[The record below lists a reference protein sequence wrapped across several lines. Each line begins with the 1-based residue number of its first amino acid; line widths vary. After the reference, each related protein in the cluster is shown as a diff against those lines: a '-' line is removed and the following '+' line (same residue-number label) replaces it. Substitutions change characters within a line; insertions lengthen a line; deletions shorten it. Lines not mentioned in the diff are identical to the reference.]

1 MRIAVSSLGCKT
13 NQYEMDAL
21 AEDFRRR
28 GHDVV
33 NENDIADVYVLN
45 TCTVTA
51 EAERKSRQLLR
62 RFRRQNEKA
71 LVVATGC
78 YSERSDLSYLADI
91 AIGTTGRD
99 RLPQMILAMI
109 EKDHDKSFDAIPVTP
124 SYEELGAP
132 AVPLETRAFL
142 KIQDGCDNRCSY
154 CAICIARGPA
164 RSRPLDNI
172 LREAL
177 ELASLGFKELVLT
190 GTNINAYGHDFEADS
205 KIELIHV
212 VEALDNLQGIE
223 RIRLGSL
230 ESPTITPLF
239 LDRLSSLNHF
249 CPSFHLSLQSGSD
262 PILKRMARRD
272 TTESFRKAVALI
284 RDSFPDAG
292 ITADLIV
299 GFPGESDE
307 DFQKTLAFCDEI
319 AFLRLHV
326 FRFSARPGTRA
337 ATMPAQVPGDVVQLR
352 SEILRKKSDA
362 LFQSAVRRH
371 VGQVLNILV
380 EQYDK
385 DGFILGYTPEYIHV
399 KAKPETPGMPMPAR
413 GDIIPVK
420 IKGLDQ
426 DFATAALL

>member
-1 MRIAVSSLGCKT
+1 
-13 NQYEMDAL
+13 
-21 AEDFRRR
+21 
-28 GHDVV
+28 
-33 NENDIADVYVLN
+33 
-45 TCTVTA
+45 
-51 EAERKSRQLLR
+51 
-62 RFRRQNEKA
+62 
-71 LVVATGC
+71 
-78 YSERSDLSYLADI
+78 
-91 AIGTTGRD
+91 
-99 RLPQMILAMI
+99 
-109 EKDHDKSFDAIPVTP
+109 
-124 SYEELGAP
+124 
-132 AVPLETRAFL
+132 
-142 KIQDGCDNRCSY
+142 
-154 CAICIARGPA
+154 
-164 RSRPLDNI
+164 
-172 LREAL
+172 
-177 ELASLGFKELVLT
+177 
-190 GTNINAYGHDFEADS
+190 
-205 KIELIHV
+205 
-212 VEALDNLQGIE
+212 
-223 RIRLGSL
+223 RLGSL

-362 LFQSAVRRH
+362 LFQNAVRRH

-399 KAKPETPGMPMPAR
+399 KAKPETPHMPMPAR